1 MKMFKMFFALSF
13 LTASATTHAALINVN
28 MDGAALT
35 SNGTTYFIDPTVW
48 TGDFEVYTSAQYG
61 STGNMI
67 FSVAPEFVGHP
78 TAVNDFNMI
87 FYFEGLDGI
96 NTFGGMAAMEYTV
109 DYYNGIYGNT
119 STIPNTDFGF
129 SLGHTSGT
137 WDWVDY
143 DLIFNLDYE
152 VPIDPFNL
160 ALGSNNY
167 GSYSFTVENYFET
180 SNPSP
185 VPVPAAVWLFASG
198 LLGLTAVARRKTNQV
213 A

>member
-1 MKMFKMFFALSF
+1 MKMFKMFFALCF
-13 LTASATTHAALINVN
+13 LTASATTHAAPITVN

-35 SNGTTYFIDPTVW
+35 SNGETYFIDPTVW
-48 TGDFEVYTSAQYG
+48 NAELRTNTPGLPEIIISENPEIVGYPNAVNSFNIRILLVGLYNDNTYTTGDVIGTQYLTYTGPS
-61 STGNMI
+61 
-67 FSVAPEFVGHP
+67 
-78 TAVNDFNMI
+78 
-87 FYFEGLDGI
+87 GI
-96 NTFGGMAAMEYTV
+96 E
-109 DYYNGIYGNT
+109 
-119 STIPNTDFGF
+119 SSIPNTNFGF
-129 SLGHTSGT
+129 QFGYTSGS

-185 VPVPAAVWLFASG
+185 VPVPAAVWLFGAG
-198 LLGLTAVARRKTNQV
+198 LLGLVGVARRKTYPV